1 MKPPLVRVMALI
13 VKPLNCDN
21 RKLEEKAAGGD
32 VHVRAIKAQRR
43 KGGPA
48 SIAIFTPHPM
58 AKPVS

>member
-1 MKPPLVRVMALI
+1 MALI
-13 VKPLNCDN
+13 VKTLNCDN